1 MKKKYQ
7 LSVAVLTALLVM
19 ALCAC
24 GGDKP
29 ATVSSAVQ
37 SNPSSA
43 DTTMQVSSEPEAEVS
58 STVESQA
65 SSLASSKAASSKK
78 SPSKTTSSK
87 KSVSSTPSRAS
98 SPATTKSGMEIYQA
112 ANQNYKKWI
121 NKEMVIKISDETESS
136 SAMKLT
142 QRQAQKGEALHYSMD
157 FEMTLNG
164 EKYTVS
170 LYSIGDVFAACTDGV
185 WEKISEEEANDIIL
199 SLGFES
205 GDGNS
210 EGNILEDFIVNNN
223 TITKQSVTMSGNK
236 YLVHLALDPQKAGMD
251 SEDIDAE
258 NAKITA
264 LHFDLVISKDFQIE
278 SMVMTQ
284 QATSSMD
291 GISVAITV
299 ETQVSYRQI
308 STEEMT
314 APDVL
319 TQQTI

>member
-7 LSVAVLTALLVM
+7 LSVAVLTALLIM

-65 SSLASSKAASSKK
+65 SSSASSKSASSKK
-78 SPSKTTSSK
+78 TPSKTTSSK
-87 KSVSSTPSRAS
+87 KSVSSTPSRTSTPTA
-98 SPATTKSGMEIYQA
+98 TKSGLEIYQA
-112 ANQNYKKWI
+112 ANQNYKKWT
-121 NKEMVIKISDETESS
+121 NKEMVMKMFDETEAS

-142 QRQAQKGEALHYSMD
+142 QRKAQKGDALHYSMD
-157 FEMTLNG
+157 YEMTLDG

-170 LYSIGDVFAACTDGV
+170 LYSIGDAFAACTDGV
-185 WEKISEEEANDIIL
+185 WEKISEEEAEELVL
-199 SLGFES
+199 SLGFEPS
-205 GDGNS
+205 NENS
-210 EGNILEDFIVNNN
+210 EGNILEDLIVNNN
-223 TITKQSVTMSGNK
+223 TVTKQSVTMSGNK
-236 YLVHLALDPQKAGMD
+236 YQVHLELDPQKAGID
-251 SEDIDAE
+251 LEDIDAE
-258 NAKITA
+258 NVKITA
-264 LHFDLVISKDFQIE
+264 LQFDLVISKDFQIE

-284 QATSSMD
+284 QYSSTASGM
-291 GISVAITV
+291 SMVITI
-299 ETQVSYRQI
+299 ESQISYRQI